1 MEEEP
6 SLSSIQLSEAE
17 LDRLTGVLEEL
28 QHLLETAPYCM
39 VQPPGKAFPTSARI
53 TGPQERDDP
62 YPTLYRHVVQKRDST
77 LTVLDHSLMTLCRL
91 CRYMHA
97 AHLLE
102 STAAILS
109 AAAASGHLGLTLAV
123 KELLRFLSLTQS
135 GLLFLLAQPGPTNLL
150 LRLTASVAE
159 AAEGEDATFSGSDT
173 APIGLS
179 FGEEGF
185 SVWLLQVLHAL
196 QAVSELMNHV
206 SAAAEGGSG
215 LEEGDNTEVLA
226 MLHALYLMTFTQT
239 GRSAVAHVFSLE
251 NNLSCLVTL
260 LQHHSKDGHGYW
272 LVRCPVLLCLSFL
285 ASSTTCFHSVF
296 SAKPKLAKL

>member
-6 SLSSIQLSEAE
+6 SISSFQLSEAE

-28 QHLLETAPYCM
+28 HHLLETAPYCM

-62 YPTLYRHVVQKRDST
+62 YPTLYRYPIETAEPT
-77 LTVLDHSLMTLCRL
+77 LFPPTVTLHRL
-91 CRYMHA
+91 FRYMHA
-97 AHLLE
+97 THLLE
-102 STAAILS
+102 STAALLS
-109 AAAASGHLGLTLAV
+109 VAAASGHLGLSLAV

-150 LRLTASVAE
+150 LRLTASMAE
-159 AAEGEDATFSGSDT
+159 ATEGEDATFSGGET
-173 APIGLS
+173 ALIGPG

-185 SVWLLQVLHAL
+185 GVWLLQTLHAL

-206 SAAAEGGSG
+206 SAATDGGGG
-215 LEEGDNTEVLA
+215 LEDGDNTEVLA

-239 GRSAVAHVFSLE
+239 GRSAVAHVFSLD

-260 LQHHSKDGHGYW
+260 LQHHSKDGQG
-272 LVRCPVLLCLSFL
+272 
-285 ASSTTCFHSVF
+285 
-296 SAKPKLAKL
+296 